1 MFERIN
7 FKRIKAYIRSYTES
21 IKELRYSREYIKQLR
36 CSKEEWN
43 KFYDDYRERNRHNST
58 YPENIFDMNYVSV
71 GKKSY
76 GGIKLLGGTHSL
88 GQCISKIRIGSY
100 CSIGPEVTFIPHLD
114 HYTNHI
120 STYPFKVYVM
130 GEKFEA
136 ISKGDIVIDDD
147 VWIGYGATILS
158 GVHIGQGAIIMAGAV
173 VSKDIPPYAMA
184 GGVPA
189 KPIKYRFNESII
201 EKLLKIDFSRLDDEL
216 IKEHINEL
224 YETVNEDTDLSWLP
238 LKEDTQI

>member
-1 MFERIN
+1 MWIISALR
-7 FKRIKAYIRSYTES
+7 KRIRNKLEW
-21 IKELRYSREYIKQLR
+21 REFNR
-36 CSKEEWN
+36 E
-43 KFYDDYRERNRHNST
+43 YRERNSHNLT
-58 YPENIFDMNYVSV
+58 HPVNFFDMDYVSV
-71 GKKSY
+71 GKKTY
-76 GGIKLLGGTHSL
+76 GGIKVLGGHHTY
-88 GQCISKIRIGSY
+88 GQHISKVIIGNY

-120 STYPFKVYVM
+120 STYPFKVQVL
-130 GEKFEA
+130 GERFEA

-184 GGVPA
+184 GGIPA
-189 KPIKYRFNESII
+189 RPLKFRFSENII
-201 EKLLKIDFSRLDDEL
+201 RKLLAIDFSKLDDKL
-216 IKEHINEL
+216 ITEHINEL

-238 LKEDTQI
+238 MKDEVKM